1 MGMNG
6 GPLFHAVL
14 ATAMAVAYLGSA
26 GGPAHA
32 AGGGGHKQVAVVER
46 VVPQTALD
54 VRLSFAPI
62 VQSVAPAVVNVY
74 ARQLPENRDAFWEQF
89 GNNARMRQS
98 LGSGVIVDA
107 SGIVVTNY
115 HVIADANDIRIAM
128 TDGTELPAELLLA
141 EEQLDLAV
149 LRIPTRTEPYPMV
162 PLDDSDRLMVGDLVL
177 AIGNPFGVGQT
188 VTSGI
193 VSALGRTLAR
203 AEDNQFFIQ
212 TDAAINPGNS
222 GGALV
227 DLGGGLIGINTAI
240 YSRNGASVGIGFAIP
255 SNLVALVIQAALNGG
270 TLHRPWIG
278 AGYAPLTLAE
288 AEAMGL
294 RSNHGA
300 LVTFVTPDSPAAI
313 AGLTIGDAVL
323 TVNGLSVDHPSA
335 LTYRL
340 LLFGLES
347 EVTLGVARGDQRLDL
362 VVLPTAA
369 PETVPRSPLQLPGR
383 TPFTG
388 ATLLNLSPLVAQELG
403 YAGEPVGVI
412 VAEVLADSFAA
423 AAGLETRDVVVM
435 VNGTPVT
442 DTAQLAELVA
452 RGGSEWLVEIVRDGR
467 TLRSNFSLRR

>member
-1 MGMNG
+1 MRIGSTFRAVRAAAMTAACVG
-6 GPLFHAVL
+6 GVIVL
-14 ATAMAVAYLGSA
+14 GVGAANAQQA
-26 GGPAHA
+26 GI
-32 AGGGGHKQVAVVER
+32 VDR

-62 VQSVAPAVVNVY
+62 VQTVSPAVVNVY

-107 SGIVVTNY
+107 SGIVITNF

-128 TDGTELPAELLLA
+128 TDGTELPAEILLV

-149 LRIPTRTEPYPMV
+149 LRIPERDEPYPMV
-162 PLDDSDRLMVGDLVL
+162 PLDDSDKLLVGDLVL

-212 TDAAINPGNS
+212 TDAAIIPGNS

-227 DLGGGLIGINTAI
+227 DLGGGLVGINTAI

-255 SNLVALVIQAALNGG
+255 SNLVALVIHAALNGD

-278 AGYAPLTLAE
+278 AGYTPLTLVE
-288 AEAMGL
+288 AEEMGL

-300 LVTFVTPDSPAAI
+300 VVTFVTPDSPAAM
-313 AGLTIGDAVL
+313 AGLAVGDAVL
-323 TVNGLSVDHPSA
+323 TVNGMAIDHPSG
-335 LTYRL
+335 LTYRML
-340 LLFGLES
+340 LLGLEG
-347 EVTLGVARGDQRLDL
+347 EVTLGIARGNERLDL
-362 VVLPTAA
+362 AVVPAEA
-369 PETVPRSPLQLPGR
+369 PETVPRDALQLPGR

-388 ATLLNLSPLVAQELG
+388 ATLLNLSPLVAQEVG
-403 YAGEPVGVI
+403 YAQEPVGVI
-412 VAEVLADSFAA
+412 VSAVLESSFAA
-423 AAGLETRDVVVM
+423 TAGLAPGDVIAS
-435 VNGTPVT
+435 VNGTAIT
-442 DTAQLAELVA
+442 DTAQLAELIV
-452 RGGSEWLVEIVRDGR
+452 GGGTEWLIEVLRDGR
-467 TLRSNFSLRR
+467 MLRSSFSLRR